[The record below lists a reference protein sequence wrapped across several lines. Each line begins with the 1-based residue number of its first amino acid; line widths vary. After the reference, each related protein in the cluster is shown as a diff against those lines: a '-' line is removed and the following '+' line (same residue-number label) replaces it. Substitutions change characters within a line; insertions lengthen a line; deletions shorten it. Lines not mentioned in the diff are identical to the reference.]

1 MSAGG
6 PRPLRVLHVL
16 TFYLPHRTGLTL
28 HVQRLAEALVRR
40 GHAVS
45 VLSARFRPDLPLED
59 DVNGVR
65 VVRLR
70 APVRISRGV
79 VMPSYPLAA
88 WRLLGGHDVVHVHSP
103 MLELP
108 LVAAL
113 ARLRRRP
120 LVVTHHGDLVLPG
133 GPADRVVQAAM
144 TACYRLGV
152 AGARRVVA
160 YSDDYAGH
168 SSWLRPVRDR
178 VVTIPPPVVLPE
190 PAPDAVAALRDRFGL
205 SGRPVVGY
213 AGRFVAEKR
222 PDLLLAALPAI
233 RARFPGAVAVFAGP
247 ERMPY
252 EDYRSRCAALLER
265 EREHV
270 RFTGLIDDAG
280 TLAAFYRLCDV
291 LVLPSATECFGL
303 VQVEAMLAGTPVV
316 ATDIPGARVPVRATG
331 MGRIVPPGDAAAL
344 ADGVVEVL
352 AEPRRF
358 VRPRPEIEAVFSLDA
373 TVDAHERLYRE
384 ILR

>member
-1 MSAGG
+1 MSSGG

-28 HVQRLAEALVRR
+28 HVQRLAEALADR
-40 GHAVS
+40 GHAVT
-45 VLSARFRPDLPLED
+45 VLSARFRADLPPLEID
-59 DVNGVR
+59 HGVR
-65 VVRLR
+65 IVRLR
-70 APVRISRGV
+70 APIRISRGV
-79 VMPSYPLAA
+79 VMPSYPFAL
-88 WRLLGGHDVVHVHSP
+88 WRLLGEHDVVHVHSP

-108 LVAAL
+108 LVAAF

-133 GPADRVVQAAM
+133 GIGNRFVQATTHAL
-144 TACYRLGV
+144 YRLGV

-160 YSDDYAGH
+160 YSDDYAAH
-168 SSWLRPVRDR
+168 SGWLQPVRHR
-178 VVTIPPPVVLPE
+178 VTTIAPPVVLPE
-190 PAPDAVAALRDRFGL
+190 PSADAVAALRDRFAL
-205 SGRPVVGY
+205 HGRTVIGY

-233 RARFPGAVAVFAGP
+233 RARFADAVAVFAGP

-252 EDYRSRCAALLER
+252 EDYRERCAALLER

-270 RFTGLIDDAG
+270 RFTGLIDDAAA
-280 TLAAFYRLCDV
+280 LAAFYRACDV

-316 ATDIPGARVPVRATG
+316 ATDIPGARVPVRTTG
-331 MGRIVPPGDAAAL
+331 MGTIVPPDDAAAL
-344 ADGVVEVL
+344 AAGVVEVL
-352 AEPRRF
+352 QAPDRF
-358 VRPRPEIEAVFSLDA
+358 VRTRPEIEADYSLER
-373 TVDAHERLYRE
+373 TVTAHERLYRE
-384 ILR
+384 VLG